1 MQSFRVSGYLRESP
15 IWPNVLE
22 TDKQASSLKF
32 DYLVFITLHYNI
44 INKHDVASYLF
55 ALNF

>member
-15 IWPNVLE
+15 IWPNVLQ

-44 INKHDVASYLF
+44 INKHDVASY
-55 ALNF
+55 